1 MLNANEVYVEYFMF
15 SAINRVQTIE
25 RSRLMVSILDVLMTI
40 RMLLKDDLRR
50 CQQVVSKA
58 FESCSDL
65 DYNRRFHQIQ
75 LLIDAPNDYEPK
87 LRTKNQKKTKAK
99 VIKCANGCNTQVSDD
114 DPTQNEAIQCC
125 HQSEQFDWIDYDDNC
140 SR

>member
-1 MLNANEVYVEYFMF
+1 
-15 SAINRVQTIE
+15 
-25 RSRLMVSILDVLMTI
+25 MVT
-40 RMLLKDDLRR
+40 